1 MTYLFRAQST
11 NFPALFDGAQR
22 EIGLLPLYTAPIPTI
37 DFAIFLA
44 VAIESNL
51 LRVVFTREPRHF
63 SELSA
68 DDALRRDA
76 YTISIPTP
84 VNDSEA
90 PEVESVEVVQSAAVW
105 LLAHGIDLPLAWY
118 ADVRV
123 ARRLLYRESYQV
135 VVSTSIEAADGSGPL
150 LANPGDRASF
160 PGIVEAR
167 GRKRVQTPAM
177 REDGVDLRYDMFI
190 GTFVL
195 DGKRDLDTQD
205 GVEALKKRIIRRAIT
220 TPGGFS
226 HLPEYGAGL
235 RVKKL
240 EAREAPKLRQ
250 SLLDQIRQEP
260 EVAAVSVDVTFTGG
274 VLYAMIKVRTRRR
287 QEFAMR
293 FEQRSQGEILVL

>member
-1 MTYLFRAQST
+1 MTYLLRSQTT
-11 NFPALFDGAQR
+11 NFPALFGGAQR
-22 EIGLLPLYTAPIPTI
+22 EIGLLPLFTAPIPTI

-63 SELSA
+63 SELSS

-76 YTISIPTP
+76 YEISIPTP
-84 VNDSEA
+84 AGDSIA
-90 PEVESVEVVQSAAVW
+90 PEVEGVEVVASAAAW

-135 VVSTSIEAADGSGPL
+135 IVSTSIEAADGSGPL
-150 LANPGDRASF
+150 MANPGDRGTF

-167 GRKRVQTPAM
+167 GRKRVQPPSLRT
-177 REDGVDLRYDMFI
+177 DSIDVRYDTFA

-195 DGKRDLDTQD
+195 DGRRDLDTHD
-205 GVEALKKRIIRRAIT
+205 GVEALKKRIIRRAIS

-226 HLPEYGAGL
+226 HLPDYGAGL

-240 EAREAPKLRQ
+240 EAREAPKIRQ
-250 SLLDQIRQEP
+250 ALLDQIRQEP
-260 EVAAVSVDVTFTGG
+260 EVAAVFVDVTFSGG
-274 VLYAMIKVRTRRR
+274 VLYAAIKVRTRSRK
-287 QEFAMR
+287 EFLMQ
-293 FEQRSQGEILVL
+293 FEQGSSGEILVL